1 MAKASAIV
9 LIITAVINL
18 GAAIVYLGG
27 GAVTKI
33 VTGIGIETIEQR
45 AEQAGGQLSTDDETK
60 VERLQTIGALESGG
74 LFLFG
79 LFLLVSVGVLI
90 AGAVFL
96 FKRKKPRFIYTAGAV
111 ALLAEVV
118 GMVLIGIGVTNLPGL
133 AGGIMAIVA
142 AYRMRGDKH
151 ETA

>member
-18 GAAIVYLGG
+18 GAAVVYLGG
-27 GAVTKI
+27 GAITKI
-33 VTGIGIETIEQR
+33 VTGIGVETIEQR
-45 AEQAGGQLSTDDETK
+45 AEQGGGQLSTDEETK
-60 VERLQTIGALESGG
+60 VARLQTTGALESSG
-74 LFLFG
+74 LFVFG

-90 AGAVFL
+90 AAAVFL
-96 FKRKKPRFIYTAGAV
+96 FKHKKPGFIYVAGAI

-118 GMVLIGIGVTNLPGL
+118 GIVLIGIGVTNLPGL

-142 AYRMRGDKH
+142 AYRMRGDNR